1 MALSSICPI
10 MTTGN
15 ATSFAAMFGVQPLTI
30 RRHIQMNKL
39 NIKFPVG
46 HSMSTAQKDAWDEL
60 LHGKTSD
67 EDAEVEVEDVPA
79 TKLDEAASKQSMDM
93 KRFSLC
99 FNGRIDV
106 NMIAN
111 SLLHILGDNAVGE
124 VEIVCNLG

>member
-1 MALSSICPI
+1 
-10 MTTGN
+10 
-15 ATSFAAMFGVQPLTI
+15 
-30 RRHIQMNKL
+30 MNKL

-67 EDAEVEVEDVPA
+67 EDAGVEVEDVPA

>member
-1 MALSSICPI
+1 
-10 MTTGN
+10 
-15 ATSFAAMFGVQPLTI
+15 
-30 RRHIQMNKL
+30 
-39 NIKFPVG
+39 
-46 HSMSTAQKDAWDEL
+46 
-60 LHGKTSD
+60 
-67 EDAEVEVEDVPA
+67 
-79 TKLDEAASKQSMDM
+79 M

>member
-1 MALSSICPI
+1 
-10 MTTGN
+10 
-15 ATSFAAMFGVQPLTI
+15 
-30 RRHIQMNKL
+30 MNKL

-67 EDAEVEVEDVPA
+67 EGVEVEAEDVPA
-79 TKLDEAASKQSMDM
+79 TKLDEAAPKQSMDM

-106 NMIAN
+106 SMIAN
-111 SLLHILGDNAVGE
+111 SLVHILGDNAVGE

>member
-1 MALSSICPI
+1 M
-10 MTTGN
+10 GN
-15 ATSFAAMFGVQPLTI
+15 QRAAVTFGNDYSAST
-30 RRHIQMNKL
+30 L
-39 NIKFPVG
+39 NFVVTNQIIKFPVG

-67 EDAEVEVEDVPA
+67 EGVEVEAEDVPA
-79 TKLDEAASKQSMDM
+79 TKLDEAAPKQSMDM

-106 NMIAN
+106 SMIAN
-111 SLLHILGDNAVGE
+111 SLVHILGDNAVGE

>member
-1 MALSSICPI
+1 MHES
-10 MTTGN
+10 
-15 ATSFAAMFGVQPLTI
+15 
-30 RRHIQMNKL
+30 
-39 NIKFPVG
+39 
-46 HSMSTAQKDAWDEL
+46 WDEL

>member
-1 MALSSICPI
+1 M
-10 MTTGN
+10 
-15 ATSFAAMFGVQPLTI
+15 
-30 RRHIQMNKL
+30 KL
-39 NIKFPVG
+39 IIG
-46 HSMSTAQKDAWDEL
+46 SD
-60 LHGKTSD
+60 HGAVDLK
-67 EDAEVEVEDVPA
+67 EEVKRVLKEEFVEVEVEDVPA